1 MSSANGNDI
10 TESFNSIRDDDDLCV
25 SCGKHGC
32 ASKSNLC
39 KVCQKGMGIKKISAR
54 RLAQLG
60 WTAEESFG
68 AEKNPHHYVKGT
80 GGTPYVGDC
89 DACGSKGSLLED
101 TRTLHIITCDKCG
114 AFEEEL
120 FDAESFDA
128 EDCEGCG
135 LPNDGK
141 CDCTIDLEYCTT
153 CDKDVGSKNLR
164 KCNCGGAV
172 CKGCDYCEMCGNDLD
187 AESFGAEEDVG
198 VGSEKWRKEPKAWK
212 MFNGFWIDNIW
223 GQQHDTAQEAVALY
237 DDEVGQ
243 GLGIEVPTTP
253 YQRMLDAGL
262 KPQSGTEVYGNAE
275 SFDAEESS
283 KGLPWM
289 TFALIGLGAFVAS
302 RIKTVNFKAS
312 ADCGCGCSGAGG
324 CGDEKKADEGHYPN
338 TYDPVQDFLPRYRY
352 PEDSDWSNSYNPTD
366 PYRPL
371 DYQTVQ
377 TDTRVTADRM

>member
-1 MSSANGNDI
+1 MSSANGNNI

-120 FDAESFDA
+120 FDAESF
-128 EDCEGCG
+128 
-135 LPNDGK
+135 
-141 CDCTIDLEYCTT
+141 
-153 CDKDVGSKNLR
+153 
-164 KCNCGGAV
+164 
-172 CKGCDYCEMCGNDLD
+172 
-187 AESFGAEEDVG
+187 GAEEDVG

-212 MFNGFWIDNIW
+212 MRGGFWIDNIW
-223 GQQHDTAQEAVALY
+223 GEEHDTAQEAIALW

-243 GLGIEVPTTP
+243 GLMIDVPITP

-262 KPQSGTEVYGNAE
+262 TPQEVIYGNR
-275 SFDAEESS
+275 DEE
-283 KGLPWM
+283 
-289 TFALIGLGAFVAS
+289 FGADV
-302 RIKTVNFKAS
+302 
-312 ADCGCGCSGAGG
+312 
-324 CGDEKKADEGHYPN
+324 
-338 TYDPVQDFLPRYRY
+338 VQDVKDFDVVGTAQDVVGKTGLKIPTGIASIAVVWIAYMTGKRYG
-352 PEDSDWSNSYNPTD
+352 N
-366 PYRPL
+366 
-371 DYQTVQ
+371 
-377 TDTRVTADRM
+377 